1 MQGRRWRLP
10 CHSRPGRDAVK
21 PEEQNSPYA
30 VSYTHLHLI
39 GVVID
44 RFGKDVFVRK
54 ADEKHFQISVEVA
67 VSNQFF
73 GWLFGLGR
81 GARIIE
87 PSSVVEKME
96 KLLDKVREKYEGAES
111 SMEEAERR

>member
-1 MQGRRWRLP
+1 MFGGQKERVTLEF
-10 CHSRPGRDAVK
+10 S
-21 PEEQNSPYA
+21 N
-30 VSYTHLHLI
+30 HLI

-87 PSSVVEKME
+87 PSPVVEKME
-96 KLLDKVREKYEGAES
+96 KLLDKVREKYEVAEN